1 MHKDT
6 RRVLIATAGL
16 VCFASAARAQVGG
29 AGRGRTVPVV
39 VAIPRMADSATPA
52 SVRTLLSVIAAD
64 SMEGRAVWSKGSDRA
79 AKYIAEQMRKIG
91 LAPAGDSGY
100 FQKIPG
106 ASQANGRV
114 VRLPSFADFDTVPAE
129 RRRIAVN
136 VVGILAGQRPSSDTS
151 SRPDSVVLVDA
162 HYDHIGIGRP
172 VNGDSIFN
180 GADDDA
186 SGTVAVLEIAR
197 IMKKWPAPSRSV
209 VFLATTGEESGLV
222 GTRWYLAN
230 PVRPLAT
237 MAANLEI
244 EMIGRPD
251 TIAVGRGRAWL
262 TGYERSTM
270 GENFQRSGLP
280 IIADMRP
287 SQSFFTR
294 SDNIAFAQ
302 AGIPAH
308 TLSSF
313 NLHTDYHGVGDDVS
327 KVDFQHMAALIN
339 TGARA
344 VWVLTEG
351 PAPIWIRGSR
361 PCPAIPR
368 PPGVGGGRGGQG
380 GQSVTQLSPAQQDSA
395 RAVADSARIA
405 AQFPQGCPR

>member
-1 MHKDT
+1 M
-6 RRVLIATAGL
+6 RLISRGTLVAQLLVSSLALACAG
-16 VCFASAARAQVGG
+16 SAGRAQ
-29 AGRGRTVPVV
+29 GRGPGPVV
-39 VAIPRMADSATPA
+39 VSIPSMRDSATPG
-52 SVRTLLSVIAAD
+52 SVRALLTVIAAD
-64 SMEGRAVWSKGSDRA
+64 SMEGRRVWSKGSDRA

-91 LAPAGDSGY
+91 LVPAGDSGY

-106 ASQANGRV
+106 AALATGRV
-114 VRLPSFADFDTVPAE
+114 VRLPSLSDLDTVPVE
-129 RRRIAVN
+129 RRRLAVN
-136 VVGILAGQRPSSDTS
+136 VVGILPGHRPATNTS
-151 SRPDSVVLVDA
+151 TKPDSSILVDA
-162 HYDHIGIGRP
+162 HYDHLGVGRP
-172 VNGDSIFN
+172 VNGDSIYN

-197 IMKKWPAPSRSV
+197 IMKNWPTPSRTV

-222 GTRWYLAN
+222 GTGWYLAN
-230 PVRPLAT
+230 PVRPLWT

-251 TIAVGRGRAWL
+251 TVAVGRGRAWL
-262 TGYERSTM
+262 TGYERSSM
-270 GENFQRSGLP
+270 GENFQKSGLP
-280 IIADMRP
+280 IMADMRP

-313 NLHTDYHGVGDDVS
+313 NLHTDYHGVGDEVS
-327 KVDFQHMAALIN
+327 KIDFGHMAALIN

-351 PAPIWIRGSR
+351 PAPTWNRGGR
-361 PCPAIPR
+361 PCPAVPR
-368 PPGVGGGRGGQG
+368 PPQP
-380 GQSVTQLSPAQQDSA
+380 QLTQAQQDSL
-395 RAVADSARIA
+395 RIA
-405 AQFPQGCPR
+405 AQFPQSCGR

>member
-1 MHKDT
+1 MMRFISQKKF
-6 RRVLIATAGL
+6 VTAVGL
-16 VCFASAARAQVGG
+16 LCLSSSAFAQG
-29 AGRGRTVPVV
+29 AGRGRTGPTTI
-39 VAIPRMADSATPA
+39 AIPPIAAPATPA
-52 SVRTLLSVIAAD
+52 SVRALLSVIAAD

-79 AKYIAEQMRKIG
+79 AKFIGEQMRKLG

-100 FQKIPG
+100 FQRIPG
-106 ASQANGRV
+106 ALQADGRV
-114 VRLPSFADFDTVPAE
+114 RRLPGFADFDTVPVE
-129 RRRIAVN
+129 RRRLAVN
-136 VVGILAGQRPSSDTS
+136 VVGILPGRRSSGDAA
-151 SRPDSVVLVDA
+151 PKADSIILVDA
-162 HYDHIGIGRP
+162 HYDHIGMGRP
-172 VNGDSIFN
+172 VDGDSIYN

-197 IMKKWPAPSRSV
+197 IMKEWPAPARTV

-222 GTRWYLAN
+222 GTGWYLAN
-230 PVRPLAT
+230 PVRPLSA

-251 TIAVGRGRAWL
+251 TIATGRGRAWL
-262 TGYERSTM
+262 TGFERSTM
-270 GENFQRSGLP
+270 GEAFQQNGLP
-280 IIADMRP
+280 IMADMRP

-313 NLHTDYHGVGDDVS
+313 NLHTDYHGLGDDVS
-327 KVDFQHMAALIN
+327 KVDFEHMASLIN

-351 PAPIWIRGSR
+351 PSPTWNRGGR
-361 PCPAIPR
+361 PCPAVPR
-368 PPGVGGGRGGQG
+368 PFGVGRGWG
-380 GQSVTQLSPAQQDSA
+380 SAPPQLTAEQQDSA
-395 RAVADSARIA
+395 RRVADSLRVA
-405 AQFPQGCPR
+405 AQFPQSCAR

>member
-1 MHKDT
+1 MIRFSSRNQFMT
-6 RRVLIATAGL
+6 SVGL
-16 VCFASAARAQVGG
+16 SFLASAALAQ
-29 AGRGRTVPVV
+29 GRGRTGPAT
-39 VAIPRMADSATPA
+39 VAIPPITAPATPS
-52 SVRTLLSVIAAD
+52 SVRALLSVIAAD

-79 AKYIAEQMRKIG
+79 AKFIAEQMRKVG
-91 LAPAGDSGY
+91 LVPAGDSGY
-100 FQKIPG
+100 FQRIPG
-106 ASQANGRV
+106 ALGTDGRTR
-114 VRLPSFADFDTVPAE
+114 RLPSFADLDTVPVE
-129 RRRIAVN
+129 RRRLAVN
-136 VVGILAGQRPSSDTS
+136 VVGILPGRRPAA
-151 SRPDSVVLVDA
+151 DSPAKADSTILVDA
-162 HYDHIGIGRP
+162 HYDHLGMGRP

-197 IMKKWPAPSRSV
+197 IMNDWPAPGRTV

-222 GTRWYLAN
+222 GTGWYLAN
-230 PVRPLAT
+230 PVRPLSA

-251 TIAVGRGRAWL
+251 TIATGRGRGWL
-262 TGYERSTM
+262 TGFERSTM
-270 GENFQRSGLP
+270 GETFQRSGLP
-280 IIADMRP
+280 IMADMRP

-313 NLHTDYHGVGDDVS
+313 NLHTDYHGLGDDIS
-327 KVDFQHMAALIN
+327 KVDFDHMANLIN

-351 PAPIWIRGSR
+351 PAPTWNRGGR
-361 PCPAIPR
+361 PCPAVPR
-368 PPGVGGGRGGQG
+368 PLGAGRGRGGPPP
-380 GQSVTQLSPAQQDSA
+380 QLTSAQPDSA
-395 RAVADSARIA
+395 QRVADSLRVA
-405 AQFPQGCPR
+405 AQFLQGCPR

>member
-1 MHKDT
+1 MMRFSSRNQFIT
-6 RRVLIATAGL
+6 SVGL
-16 VCFASAARAQVGG
+16 SFLASAALAQ
-29 AGRGRTVPVV
+29 GRGRTGPAT
-39 VAIPRMADSATPA
+39 VAIPPITAPATPS
-52 SVRTLLSVIAAD
+52 SVRALLSVIAAD

-79 AKYIAEQMRKIG
+79 AKFIAEQMRKVG
-91 LAPAGDSGY
+91 LVPAGDSGY
-100 FQKIPG
+100 FQRIPG
-106 ASQANGRV
+106 ALGTDGRIR
-114 VRLPSFADFDTVPAE
+114 RLPSFADLDTVPVE
-129 RRRIAVN
+129 RRRLAVN
-136 VVGILAGQRPSSDTS
+136 VVGILPGRRPAADL
-151 SRPDSVVLVDA
+151 PAKADSTILVDA
-162 HYDHIGIGRP
+162 HYDHLGMGRP

-197 IMKKWPAPSRSV
+197 IMNDWPAPGRTV

-222 GTRWYLAN
+222 GTGWYLAN
-230 PVRPLAT
+230 PVRPLSA

-251 TIAVGRGRAWL
+251 TIATGRGRGWL
-262 TGYERSTM
+262 TGFERSTM
-270 GENFQRSGLP
+270 GETFQRSGLP
-280 IIADMRP
+280 IMADMRP

-313 NLHTDYHGVGDDVS
+313 NLHTDYHGVGDEVS
-327 KVDFQHMAALIN
+327 KIDFGHMAALIN

-351 PAPIWIRGSR
+351 PAPTWNRGGR
-361 PCPAIPR
+361 PCPAVPR
-368 PPGVGGGRGGQG
+368 PPQP
-380 GQSVTQLSPAQQDSA
+380 QLTQAQQDSL
-395 RAVADSARIA
+395 RIA
-405 AQFPQGCPR
+405 AQFPQSCGR

>member
-1 MHKDT
+1 MRSFSDK
-6 RRVLIATAGL
+6 VLFAAG
-16 VCFASAARAQVGG
+16 FACAASVSPAQPGG
-29 AGRGRTVPVV
+29 TGRGRPGPTF
-39 VAIPRMADSATPA
+39 VAIPAMVDSATPE
-52 SVRTLLSVIAAD
+52 SVRALLSVIAAD

-79 AKYIAEQMRKIG
+79 AKYIAGQMREIG
-91 LAPAGDSGY
+91 LLPAGDSGY

-106 ASQANGRV
+106 AAQVNGRV
-114 VRLPSFADFDTVPAE
+114 VRLPSFADCDTVPLE

-136 VVGILAGQRPSSDTS
+136 VVGILPGRRLGSDAPAN
-151 SRPDSVVLVDA
+151 PDSTILVDA
-162 HYDHIGIGRP
+162 HYDHLGIGRP
-172 VNGDSIFN
+172 INGDSIYN

-186 SGTVAVLEIAR
+186 SGTVAVLEVAR
-197 IMKKWPAPSRSV
+197 VMKKWPAPSRSV
-209 VFLATTGEESGLV
+209 VFLATTGEEFGLI

-230 PVRPLAT
+230 PVRPLST
-237 MAANLEI
+237 IAANLEI

-251 TIAVGRGRAWL
+251 TIAVGRGRGWL
-262 TGYERSTM
+262 TGYERSSM

-280 IIADMRP
+280 IMADMRP

-313 NLHTDYHGVGDDVS
+313 NLHTDYHGVGDEIS
-327 KVDFQHMAALIN
+327 KIDFEHMAALIN

-351 PAPIWIRGSR
+351 PAPTWNRGGR
-361 PCPAIPR
+361 PCPAIAR
-368 PPGVGGGRGGQG
+368 PLNAGGGGPPMQPA
-380 GQSVTQLSPAQQDSA
+380 SAQQDSA
-395 RAVADSARIA
+395 RLAWQLPQSCAR
-405 AQFPQGCPR
+405 